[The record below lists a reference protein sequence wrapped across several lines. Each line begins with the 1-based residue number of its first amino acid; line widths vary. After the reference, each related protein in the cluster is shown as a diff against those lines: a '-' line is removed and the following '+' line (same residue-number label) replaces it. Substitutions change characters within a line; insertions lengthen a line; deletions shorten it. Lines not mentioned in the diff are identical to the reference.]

1 MIALAPGRL
10 PMGEAALPSPFPP
23 FDLYCKLQSAIKC
36 LHHGTKANN
45 DPRLR
50 GAWCIRAGRSDEG
63 RVLDAAR
70 IEKVEAELS
79 AFIDRRA
86 TQRDEANAEE
96 MMWKASVKKHN
107 DKLRTER
114 LWDRLDY
121 HRSQLESHTAT
132 FERLIRRHKSG
143 LRLVEEEL
151 GIAGDEGAA

>member
-1 MIALAPGRL
+1 MDVVRASDQIDAL
-10 PMGEAALPSPFPP
+10 
-23 FDLYCKLQSAIKC
+23 
-36 LHHGTKANN
+36 
-45 DPRLR
+45 
-50 GAWCIRAGRSDEG
+50 
-63 RVLDAAR
+63 
-70 IEKVEAELS
+70 IE
-79 AFIDRRA
+79 RRA

-121 HRSQLESHTAT
+121 HRSQLEAHTAT

>member
-1 MIALAPGRL
+1 MSEPVRVKLA
-10 PMGEAALPSPFPP
+10 ESEIDSF
-23 FDLYCKLQSAIKC
+23 I
-36 LHHGTKANN
+36 TK
-45 DPRLR
+45 
-50 GAWCIRAGRSDEG
+50 
-63 RVLDAAR
+63 
-70 IEKVEAELS
+70 
-79 AFIDRRA
+79 RA
-86 TQRDEANAEE
+86 TQRDKANAEE

-121 HRSQLESHTAT
+121 HRSQLEAHTAT